1 MGYRRNRALIDKN
14 SAIVF
19 FFQTDMAR
27 ALAIRPIAHNVAAP
41 VLTYPLTRKNG
52 SLRKVQSWLGPGNTA
67 IRVESIRRKLHRQ
80 LEPSA
85 WVKRG
90 LSPTNWLLASAIIAA
105 TLLAIVQTEP
115 LIVNGREHLFDG
127 ANLLFGLLFLT
138 EYIARLWA
146 CAEDDRYRG
155 IKGRISYAFTLGALL
170 DLGVVLVSLAPII
183 VGSLFPL
190 RLLRLFAIVR
200 FAKLGRFSTA
210 MKHLAGAVVERRH
223 ELMLTVLIAMT
234 LIVLGAAAMWAAEG
248 DVQPDKF
255 GSIPRAMWWAAIT
268 LTTIGYGDVYP
279 ITIVGKIIA
288 VLVAVAGIGLIA
300 MPAGILAAA
309 FSDAMTRS
317 RKPE

>member
-1 MGYRRNRALIDKN
+1 MLCP
-14 SAIVF
+14 SHSHLS
-19 FFQTDMAR
+19 
-27 ALAIRPIAHNVAAP
+27 LAFR
-41 VLTYPLTRKNG
+41 NG
-52 SLRKVQSWLGPGNTA
+52 SLGTIQSGLGLRNTA
-67 IRVESIRRKLHRQ
+67 ISVGSIRRKLHRQ

-85 WVKRG
+85 WTKRG
-90 LSPTNWLLASAIIAA
+90 LSPTNWLLASAIITA
-105 TLLAIVQTEP
+105 TLIAILQTEP
-115 LIVNGREHLFDG
+115 LIADGREHVFDV
-127 ANLLFGLLFLT
+127 ANLLFGLLFLI
-138 EYIARLWA
+138 EYIVRLWVSV
-146 CAEDDRYRG
+146 EDSRFRG
-155 IKGRISYAFTLGALL
+155 IKGRIRYAFTLGAIL

-234 LIVLGAAAMWAAEG
+234 LIILGAAAMWVAEG

-279 ITIVGKIIA
+279 ITIAGKIIA
-288 VLVAVAGIGLIA
+288 VMVAVAGIGLIA

-309 FSDAMTRS
+309 FSDAIMRS
-317 RKPE
+317 RKLE